1 MKNSVITINNPTDLQ
16 YSRQII
22 NKTSQLEADAN
33 KIWKDICVKH
43 EFDFKLWM
51 NFNSVNCTLPCL
63 YVNVKT
69 HKFDVNYFTNK
80 VNPSDLKVRPIISC
94 CNSPTEHLSWIVTQI
109 ISQLLQF
116 VPTHLNSFN
125 QHLDNLTSIHSQN
138 NINQHFFSADVNALY
153 TNLSIEECITSV
165 MDMIYEYQD
174 CIDMMN
180 ISRPELQYM
189 LEFILSNSFFSFD
202 NKLYKQVDGLFMGLR
217 PSPPIAVIRLW
228 SFVRDSVYTDT
239 RYLHIAQHFKLYI
252 DDGCGIVTSRSEA
265 EMFLQAI
272 ANKDPDGK
280 LSWELE
286 FQADGDTWIPFLNTE
301 VKITADGNVKTRLYR
316 KPQRRKITLHAKSH
330 HPSSMKT
337 NTIKNNFADARKIS
351 SGEEETEHSLA
362 ILHNVYRSNGY
373 RYTDLNEESFPLG
386 NSTSLKKPGILC
398 LDYVSEEVSNRI
410 RNFIRKC
417 KLNIRVIFLPGRK
430 LRNVFCSSRPY
441 DHQKCVNS
449 KCSICPRITTKGKNC
464 LVKNIVYK
472 IICNI
477 CKQTYIG
484 ESSRTAHQRLGEHL
498 RYAKNPLTRS
508 NSEMAL
514 AVHYIKEHNG
524 CEPDLSFDI
533 LTIQPNTHR
542 RKIYEAMF
550 IYQQEPQINLRDELK
565 NVEKFLIVSTRFYTM
580 ISRIFII
587 IIIIFYFS
595 SILTVSYSI

>member
-1 MKNSVITINNPTDLQ
+1 MPIQGAGPCSTIPTL
-16 YSRQII
+16 

-116 VPTHLNSFN
+116 IPTHLNSFN
-125 QHLDNLTSIHSQN
+125 QHVDNLTSTHSHN

-153 TNLSIEECITSV
+153 TNLNIEGCITSV

-174 CIDMMN
+174 RIDMMN

-217 PSPPIAVIRLW
+217 SSPPIAVIRLW

-265 EMFLQAI
+265 EIFLQAI

-286 FQADGDTWIPFLNTE
+286 FQADGDTWIPFLNIE
-301 VKITADGNVKTRLYR
+301 VKIAADGNIKTRLYR

-337 NTIKNNFADARKIS
+337 NTIKNSFADARKIS

-373 RYTDLNEESFPLG
+373 RYTDLNEE
-386 NSTSLKKPGILC
+386 
-398 LDYVSEEVSNRI
+398 
-410 RNFIRKC
+410 
-417 KLNIRVIFLPGRK
+417 
-430 LRNVFCSSRPY
+430 
-441 DHQKCVNS
+441 
-449 KCSICPRITTKGKNC
+449 
-464 LVKNIVYK
+464 
-472 IICNI
+472 
-477 CKQTYIG
+477 
-484 ESSRTAHQRLGEHL
+484 
-498 RYAKNPLTRS
+498 
-508 NSEMAL
+508 
-514 AVHYIKEHNG
+514 
-524 CEPDLSFDI
+524 
-533 LTIQPNTHR
+533 
-542 RKIYEAMF
+542 
-550 IYQQEPQINLRDELK
+550 
-565 NVEKFLIVSTRFYTM
+565 
-580 ISRIFII
+580 
-587 IIIIFYFS
+587 
-595 SILTVSYSI
+595 